1 MCAPQFYDGSCP
13 RDLDVLETCQM
24 KQKVRGPQNVGRRG
38 LVRMT
43 PLLVASEITTQMH
56 VQLGGD
62 EAAWIVCHQRVT
74 LDVILYNNLISWLPA
89 TRGNGNN
96 HVEHIPCSS

>member
-1 MCAPQFYDGSCP
+1 
-13 RDLDVLETCQM
+13 M
-24 KQKVRGPQNVGRRG
+24 KQKVRGPQHAGRCGRA
-38 LVRMT
+38 RMT
-43 PLLVASEITTQMH
+43 PLLVASKVTTQMH

-62 EAAWIVCHQRVT
+62 EAAWIVLPLRVALDAT
-74 LDVILYNNLISWLPA
+74 LYSKLKSLLPA